1 MPKAQRRSNAFP
13 KRTGAKGH
21 GDPGAREPSPELLK
35 PTGGCS
41 HARGT
46 HALQTGLQ
54 VILETG
60 LMMPELSQHRLPE
73 RDMPRRYA
81 ARRVP
86 YIDLA
91 G

>member
-1 MPKAQRRSNAFP
+1 M
-13 KRTGAKGH
+13 GAKGH
-21 GDPGAREPSPELLK
+21 GYPGAHGPSPEPLK

-41 HARGT
+41 RARGT

-60 LMMPELSQHRLPE
+60 LTMPELSQHRLLE
-73 RDMPRRYA
+73 RDMPRRYT
-81 ARRVP
+81 ARHVP